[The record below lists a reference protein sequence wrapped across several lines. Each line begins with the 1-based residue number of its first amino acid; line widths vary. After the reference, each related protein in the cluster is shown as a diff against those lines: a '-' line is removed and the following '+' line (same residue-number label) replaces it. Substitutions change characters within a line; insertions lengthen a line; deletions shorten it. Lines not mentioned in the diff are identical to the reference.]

1 MVAKPVE
8 IQIGEILRRR
18 KRTLATAESCTG
30 GLIGHLLT
38 NIPGSSDY
46 YLGGV
51 IAYANSVKHKQ
62 LGVNSESLA
71 RFGAVSQEVVLEM
84 SRGVRLALQADIG
97 LAVSG
102 VAGPTGGSL
111 EKPVGYTWIG
121 LSDADNELSWNYIWT
136 GSRKQNKKFTAIMAL
151 QLLLDHLK
159 ELD

>member
-102 VAGPTGGSL
+102 VAGPGGGSL

-121 LSDADNELSWNYIWT
+121 LSDVDNELSWNYIWT

>member
-102 VAGPTGGSL
+102 VAGPGGGSL